1 MQKFRNLAIGLIV
14 ALGLT
19 VLLPVASQAAY
30 PDPPQGSGYPFT
42 RIVTGQVA
50 KESCPT
56 GFQHANGLIVDLSW
70 PRGQRE
76 FTECWPEAAF
86 IANRI
91 GGSTWQ
97 AFKDSGGTLSVDEL
111 YAIQQAWRDYYQ
123 EIEDAQDAAAEESR
137 RWNEAHPG
145 QQKCV
150 QWGPIVA
157 PDGVG
162 QSSGGVCANPVSAPA
177 EPSASPTASPEVPED
192 SSASSEA
199 TSSPT
204 PEPEPEPDPAPE
216 PPPAPT
222 GLGGYAVVHPITG
235 HVCGVIVGNG
245 LGSET
250 ISQDYMGCP
259 AGSKKIFQTK
269 PSPSGNV
276 AGYHGRDVLYKN
288 GRFYLAS
295 GTYLENGLGYDPD
308 GRVWD
313 TGSGE
318 TIRAATKVESPST
331 PVSSSPSSSPSTSS
345 SSDSVSSDGSG
356 SSPSPAPADD
366 TYERICKT
374 MGWYECATW
383 RILDANGVQKNR
395 VVGPYPKSEVLKT
408 CGSNL
413 CGGGPGGSVEFIAFV
428 AGSPSAAGSSD
439 DSEAPSSPEPE
450 ESATSSDEVNS
461 GETTLDVSSDVSGIY
476 LTVGN
481 AIGKKISV
489 KLGGKWY
496 VLEPTRNSITRAWY
510 PGTSEFLQ
518 IMVYVDRV
526 LKLDS
531 YVKTTG
537 SSANSDESTSA
548 VSDQTATQSPS
559 APGEDEKVAIATPTN
574 LKVTSD
580 ENAVY
585 LTVEN
590 GKNKKVSV
598 KFAGKWSVFTPSSD
612 VVTEAFYPQTTGFVS
627 MAVYVDGVIK
637 LNTFVQRN
645 SAAASDAAQNEQA
658 AAPDGAKG
666 NGYPFTRMVIGQV
679 GVSGC
684 PSGFNY
690 ATGLIVD
697 VGANQTYTEC
707 WPEAA
712 FIANRLGGDV
722 WQAFKASNG
731 ATSVESLRKA
741 WADRNGTGST
751 VDSTPTSS
759 EVVDASPTESQKVTV
774 SPSVALKTTE
784 NSVKVEVSNGIGSRL
799 SAKIAGNWYVVE
811 IDKALEIVEKQ
822 VQPGVEVS
830 VAVYLDRALIL
841 RESVTAGIAEAV
853 TEVPVETE
861 QSPPDRT
868 STSSQSQSASST
880 APASTSASVSVEVGS
895 NGSDIA
901 FSVLNGQGKKI
912 SVKVGGRWIVQVPT
926 SQNYVFT
933 TSSIQGQDVE
943 IRIYVEGELTG
954 ASTITVGDPTQ
965 TSFVQ
970 EVSTESPSSGPS
982 SDNTSSPVT
991 EATTS
996 PAVNFEAAVA
1006 SSNSEIVVS
1015 LSGAEGQKVS
1025 LKVGGRWFVVY
1036 PSNSQEEFRT
1046 ASIAGE
1052 TVAIDVYLNAVFWG
1066 SLTTIVQD

>member
-1 MQKFRNLAIGLIV
+1 MQKFRNLAVGLIV
-14 ALGLT
+14 ALGFSVLMPT
-19 VLLPVASQAAY
+19 VSWA
-30 PDPPQGSGYPFT
+30 DPPRGSGYPFT
-42 RIVTGQVA
+42 QIVEGSLA
-50 KESCPT
+50 KEQCPV
-56 GFQHANGLIVDLSW
+56 GFQHANGLIVDVSTGI
-70 PRGQRE
+70 RY
-76 FTECWPEAAF
+76 TECWPEAAF

-162 QSSGGVCANPVSAPA
+162 QSSGGVCANPVSAPT

-318 TIRAATKVESPST
+318 TLRAATKVESPST

-395 VVGPYPKSEVLKT
+395 VVGPYPKSEILKT

-548 VSDQTATQSPS
+548 VNDQTATQSPS

-598 KFAGKWSVFTPSSD
+598 KFASKWSVFTPSSD

-861 QSPPDRT
+861 QSPPDST
-868 STSSQSQSASST
+868 PTSSQSQSASST
-880 APASTSASVSVEVGS
+880 APASTSAPVSVEVGS

-982 SDNTSSPVT
+982 SDNTSSPVS

-1046 ASIAGE
+1046 VSIAGE